1 MLDTFTDH
9 NLDAPYNQVEELD
22 DTNELVQEN
31 WKLRLKVS
39 ERDLLLLQ
47 IKELVQ
53 DQENGICII
62 IKNLI
67 K

>member
-1 MLDTFTDH
+1 MLDTSTEH
-9 NLDAPYNQVEELD
+9 NPDAPWNQEEELD
-22 DTNELVQEN
+22 ETNELIQEN

-39 ERDLLLLQ
+39 DRDLLLLQ